1 MHCWRAFN
9 PKPIP
14 DHSRRGGK
22 SIKFCYIGGRAR
34 RQSEPSGKRSSTAVF
49 FNVQRSF
56 SLIALETRSQRINRE
71 ITAPEVRLVA
81 ENGDQ
86 LAIKSVVE
94 ALRLAE
100 ESNVD
105 LVEIAPLAV
114 PPVCKLMDYGKFRY
128 REQKKAHEAKLKQK
142 QIQVKEI
149 KFRPGTDEG
158 DYKIKLGKLIQFL
171 EEGDKAK
178 VTLRFRGREM
188 AHKEFGERLLERVRK
203 DLDAVGLVEQFPKLE
218 GRQMV
223 MVLAPKKKGPPEK
236 KPAAAK
242 PKAEPKKAPSAK
254 PAAA

>member
-1 MHCWRAFN
+1 MRSAETS
-9 PKPIP
+9 P
-14 DHSRRGGK
+14 
-22 SIKFCYIGGRAR
+22 GRSPGER
-34 RQSEPSGKRSSTAVF
+34 DSTAVF
-49 FNVQRSF
+49 FNELRSF
-56 SLIALETRSQRINRE
+56 SLIALERSQRINRE

-86 LAIKSVVE
+86 LGIKTVNE

-100 ESNVD
+100 EANVD

-188 AHKEFGERLLERVRK
+188 AHKEFGERLLERVKK
-203 DLDAVGLVEQFPKLE
+203 DLDAVGLVEQYPKLE

-223 MVLAPKKKGPPEK
+223 MVLAPKKKVLVKEK
-236 KPAAAK
+236 AKPK
-242 PKAEPKKAPSAK
+242 PKAEPKAEAKKLAVPK